1 MEPCECVKYFILV
14 FLVYV
19 GGQNGGPFIAPRAH
33 MAVELAYK
41 KTTKNLLSTDT
52 SVQSGAPPNREQG
65 QVPQDLD

>member
-1 MEPCECVKYFILV
+1 
-14 FLVYV
+14 
-19 GGQNGGPFIAPRAH
+19 